1 MLIPNNSHPSLAT
14 IFAVIPNAH
23 YLVEKLGVNDEEL
36 KQPLDVIATQKGF
49 TENFLEALLVSYASG
64 MQINQ
69 DALKALSAGELMKYL
84 SLSHRYYLEKK
95 LPEIEQHIEQV
106 VNKHGACDPLAT
118 VLCALFEKYRQKLE
132 AHIRYE
138 EEVFFPYAL
147 RLINGEALPNDNR
160 YNSTIFLSQHTSLED
175 DLQFLCSFLLNS
187 AHKTQQLLPYNV
199 FLSHITLLEA
209 DLHQHSCIEEQV
221 LVPKIQELETL
232 LNA

>member
-1 MLIPNNSHPSLAT
+1 MLLPNNSHPSLAT

-118 VLCALFEKYRQKLE
+118 VLCALFEKYRQNSKR
-132 AHIRYE
+132 I
-138 EEVFFPYAL
+138 YATKKRCFSPTPCGL
-147 RLINGEALPNDNR
+147 
-160 YNSTIFLSQHTSLED
+160 
-175 DLQFLCSFLLNS
+175 
-187 AHKTQQLLPYNV
+187 
-199 FLSHITLLEA
+199 
-209 DLHQHSCIEEQV
+209 
-221 LVPKIQELETL
+221 
-232 LNA
+232 